1 MTIAQVTKLI
11 TKLIQD
17 STETDLELTP
27 ETHLIREIGLS
38 SVESMLLLSDL
49 EDALH
54 IQIPVSAL
62 REVETVGDLTQV
74 VIQCLKTQ

>member
-74 VIQCLKTQ
+74 VIQCLKTH